1 MDQRD
6 EHDSSGNSDGEPGVR
21 DEEVEATKSK
31 RSKLNK
37 NEVNHD
43 EAVDKNA
50 NKGVNKI
57 LSAASLASSGFA
69 LDDDDAEEEH
79 DDLDHEA
86 GQNVVEVKRG
96 KAAVWIVETKFD
108 SAVTFMDSIQYKDL
122 MDNYNTDSK

>member
-1 MDQRD
+1 MDQRA
-6 EHDSSGNSDGEPGVR
+6 ERDSSGNSDGEPGVR

-37 NEVNHD
+37 DEANHD

-79 DDLDHEA
+79 EA
-86 GQNVVEVKRG
+86 GQNVDEMKRG
-96 KAAVWIVETKFD
+96 KQQCGLWKLSST
-108 SAVTFMDSIQYKDL
+108 QP
-122 MDNYNTDSK
+122 